1 MIFND
6 GYYSAMDRNY
16 YVNAVSGGPGSRPES
31 IGGPISLDIEK
42 PVYDLD
48 KPKPS
53 SKLGPA
59 EIGTGTNPMGNTL
72 QSLVAQIRTGAG
84 KIEFEFIGQGKTNS
98 QQPGPEAFGAK
109 ERQDMRDVVEL
120 NKIRTS
126 THASIHRESL
136 GGLQGGEGGSG
147 FRRQAQQKVL
157 KEIEKAIH
165 FAGEATRGGAVVFH
179 SGEFP
184 RPLVDIDEKEGV
196 RFKGYE
202 GEEKEGIV
210 YFVDERTGDLVSSVR
225 KDQKI
230 YEPVFKTEK
239 RNGKEY
245 WVDVKGNL
253 IDKNTTDPAKLF
265 DRVPEWNSNKTN
277 FKVVERDW
285 NHFVRLAEE
294 KNQGKTKSQQVT
306 PGQLYLITQLQNKI
320 LQLKGNSLYHSR
332 QYEEHMFEKEKIL
345 EAIDFYSKL
354 EKTLPEN
361 KKKQLMLERYP
372 RMMEGSHL
380 FQKEEESPTTYL
392 QRKLKEVN
400 DSMRHIHEASAS
412 ADAQAMEEE
421 ERLKYVKPIENVG
434 VKRAWDTLA
443 KAGITAMEHTKKNK
457 DKLAEPIFIA
467 PENFMPGQYGSHPDE
482 IRELVV
488 GARKEMVKKLV
499 NQGYSK
505 KDAEEKAKT
514 HISATLDIGHMN
526 LWRQHFERKE
536 GETIEQ
542 RDERFNK
549 WMLTETKK
557 LAKEGIIKHVHLTDN
572 FGYDDEHLTPG
583 QGNVPMKEFI
593 EQMEKEGIN
602 DFIAEPGSFNVET
615 SMHDT
620 WALVNGPVYSF
631 ARPEGFGFGMMRHAH
646 FGYNAPANYIVGAY
660 SPSNEWKLWSEVPL
674 E

>member
-16 YVNAVSGGPGSRPES
+16 YGTITGGMGEPINLDEGKPLYNLDAPKEQKKPE
-31 IGGPISLDIEK
+31 
-42 PVYDLD
+42 
-48 KPKPS
+48 
-53 SKLGPA
+53 SKLGPKQ
-59 EIGTGTNPMGNTL
+59 IGTGTNPMGNTL
-72 QSLVAQIRTGAG
+72 QSLVAQIRSGAG

-109 ERQDMRDVVEL
+109 ERQDMRDIVEL

-126 THASIHRESL
+126 THASVHGESL

-147 FRRQAQQKVL
+147 FRKQAQHKVL

-179 SGEFP
+179 TGEFP
-184 RPLVDIDEKEGV
+184 RPIVDLKDKTGAK
-196 RFKGYE
+196 FKGYE

-225 KDQKI
+225 KDQHVF
-230 YEPVFKTEK
+230 EPVFKTEK

-245 WVDVKGNL
+245 WVDVQGNL
-253 IDKNTTDPAKLF
+253 IDKETTDPEQLF
-265 DRVPEWNSNKTN
+265 NRVPEWNPKKTN
-277 FKVVERDW
+277 FKVVKRDW
-285 NHFVRLAEE
+285 DYFQRLAEE
-294 KNQGKTKSQQVT
+294 KNKNVSKEKKVT

-320 LQLKGNSLYHSR
+320 LQLKGNSLYHAR
-332 QYEEHMFEKEKIL
+332 AYEEHLYEKKKL
-345 EAIDFYSKL
+345 MEALKFYENLDKS
-354 EKTLPEN
+354 LPEDE
-361 KKKQLMLERYP
+361 KWKIMVDRHP
-372 RMMEGSHL
+372 RFASMAGQ
-380 FQKEEESPTTYL
+380 FTTKD
-392 QRKLKEVN
+392 RENPVDVIKRELKNVN
-400 DSMRHIHEASAS
+400 DSMRHIHESSAS
-412 ADAQAMEEE
+412 ADAQAKEEE
-421 ERLKYVKPIENVG
+421 ERLRYIKPIEDVG

-443 KAGITAMEHTKKNK
+443 SAGLTAMEHTKKNK

-467 PENFMPGQYGSHPDE
+467 PENFMPNQYGSHPDE
-482 IRELVV
+482 IRELVL
-488 GARKEMVKKLV
+488 GARKEMKQKLV
-499 NQGYSK
+499 RKGYSK
-505 KDAEEKAKT
+505 KDADDLSKK
-514 HISATLDIGHMN
+514 HIKATLDIGHMN

-536 GETIEQ
+536 GESIED
-542 RDERFNK
+542 RDKRFNK
-549 WMLTETKK
+549 WMLSETKK
-557 LAKEGIIKHVHLTDN
+557 LAKEGIVGHVHLTDN

-593 EQMEKEGIN
+593 KQMEKEGID

-631 ARPEGFGFGMMRHAH
+631 ARPGFASMRHSH
-646 FGYNAPANYIVGAY
+646 FGYNAPPNYIVGGY

>member
-16 YVNAVSGGPGSRPES
+16 YGTITGGMGE
-31 IGGPISLDIEK
+31 PINLDEEK
-42 PVYDLD
+42 PLYNLD
-48 KPKPS
+48 APKEKMPE
-53 SKLGPA
+53 SKLGPKQ
-59 EIGTGTNPMGNTL
+59 IGTGTNPMGNTL

-109 ERQDMRDVVEL
+109 ERQDMRDIVEI

-126 THASIHRESL
+126 THASVHGESL

-179 SGEFP
+179 TGEFP
-184 RPLVDIDEKEGV
+184 RPIIDLKDKTGAK
-196 RFKGYE
+196 FKAYE

-225 KDQKI
+225 KDQHVF
-230 YEPVFKTEK
+230 EPVFKTEK
-239 RNGKEY
+239 RNGKEF
-245 WVDVKGNL
+245 WVDVQGNL
-253 IDKNTTDPAKLF
+253 IDKDTADPSILF
-265 DRVPEWNSNKTN
+265 NRVPEWNPEGTN
-277 FKVVERDW
+277 FKVVKRDW
-285 NHFVRLAEE
+285 NYFQNLAEE
-294 KNQGKTKSQQVT
+294 KNKNTTKEKQVT

-320 LQLKGNSLYHSR
+320 LQLKGNSLYHAR
-332 QYEEHMFEKEKIL
+332 AYEEHMYEKEKII
-345 EAIDFYSKL
+345 EAINYYKKL
-354 EKTLPEN
+354 DASLPEDE
-361 KKKQLMLERYP
+361 KWKIMIDRYP
-372 RMMEGSHL
+372 RVGELTPLMTKDRENPIVAL
-380 FQKEEESPTTYL
+380 ERT
-392 QRKLKEVN
+392 LKSVN
-400 DSMRHIHEASAS
+400 DSMRHIHESSSS
-412 ADAQAMEEE
+412 ADAQAREEE
-421 ERLKYVKPIENVG
+421 ERLKYIKPIEDVG

-443 KAGITAMEHTKKNK
+443 RAGMTAMEHTNKNK
-457 DKLAEPIFIA
+457 EKLAEPIYIA

-482 IRELVV
+482 MRELVL
-488 GARKEMVKKLV
+488 GARKEMAKRLV
-499 NQGYSK
+499 DKGYSK
-505 KDAEEKAKT
+505 SEADDLSKK
-514 HISATLDIGHMN
+514 HIKATLDIGHMN

-536 GETIEQ
+536 GESIED
-542 RDERFNK
+542 RDKRFDA
-549 WMLTETKK
+549 WVLGETKK
-557 LAKEGIIKHVHLTDN
+557 LAKEGIVGHVHLTDN

-593 EQMEKEGIN
+593 KQMEEAGID

-631 ARPEGFGFGMMRHAH
+631 ARPGFGVMRHAH
-646 FGYNAPANYIVGAY
+646 FGYNAPPNYIVGGY